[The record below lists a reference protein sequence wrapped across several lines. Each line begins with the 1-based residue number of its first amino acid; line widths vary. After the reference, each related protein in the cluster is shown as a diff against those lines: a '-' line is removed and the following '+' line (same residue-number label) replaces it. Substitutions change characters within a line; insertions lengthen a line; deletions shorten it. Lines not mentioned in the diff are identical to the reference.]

1 MQFQVARLQEIINKI
16 KLSSK
21 LNFKNSVDVDMI
33 LEVDGLEIDE
43 INKLIGAGVTKL
55 RFKTLASLLQI
66 EHLLLPARKH
76 YSGDFSETLNDIFDN
91 FDVLDAVHDMEIGK
105 AINLWSVK
113 SGKAKDVLVQINA
126 VNEDVKYGIL
136 PKDFN
141 DFVWELSKIFGVK
154 LKGISCFVPNT
165 GNQKL
170 SKTILRKASVLYK
183 LMHSRYRGVEIF
195 SVNMGLGVED
205 LVGDG
210 ANMIRIGINSLGN

>member
-33 LEVDGLEIDE
+33 LEVDGLETDE

-55 RFKTLASLLQI
+55 RFKTLASLLKV
-66 EHLLLPARKH
+66 EYLLLPARKH
-76 YSGDFSETLNDIFDN
+76 YSGDFSEPLNDIFDS
-91 FDVLDAVHDMEIGK
+91 FDVLDSVQTIEIGR
-105 AINLWSVK
+105 AINLWSVE
-113 SGKAKDVLVQINA
+113 SGKSKDVLVQINA
-126 VNEDVKYGIL
+126 VNEDVKYGVL

-154 LKGISCFVPNT
+154 LRGVSCFVPNT

-183 LMHSRYRGVEIF
+183 LMQARYRGVETF
-195 SVNMGLGVED
+195 SVNVGLGIED

-210 ANMIRIGINSLGN
+210 ANMVRIGVNSLGN

>member
-33 LEVDGLEIDE
+33 LEVDGLQVDE
-43 INKLIGAGVTKL
+43 INKLIGAGITKL
-55 RFKTLASLLQI
+55 RFKTLANLLEI
-66 EHLLLPARKH
+66 EPLLLPSKKH
-76 YSGDFSETLNDIFDN
+76 YSGDFGESLNDIFDN
-91 FDVLDAVHDMEIGK
+91 FDVLDTIQDMEIAK

-113 SGKAKDVLVQINA
+113 SGKSKDVLVQINA
-126 VNEDVKYGIL
+126 VNEEIKYGIL

-141 DFVWELSKIFGVK
+141 DFVWELSKLFGIK
-154 LKGISCFVPNT
+154 LRGISCFVPNT

-195 SVNMGLGVED
+195 SVNAGLGIED

-210 ANMIRIGINSLGN
+210 ANMIRIGVNSLGN